1 MHREAHDP
9 GNWKA
14 QHFRVRFGKHRNRRT
29 ALSKVILF
37 RLKMNRN
44 VNLVPPNQ
52 FHPSISEHA
61 QVNVVSPRNLFLS
74 TLFAASTTLAA
85 SAGPIQVTLV
95 DAGSPAVIAPSVTI
109 DGSTIDNVY
118 IGPYTLGINGQDVAA
133 MCIDFNIVSVVGTTY
148 SANVTTVGSS
158 NLSNTYSPAEG
169 QVYEEEA
176 YLFSQIVQAS
186 ANRTAIQE
194 AAWDITAY
202 DITNTSYSSQIAD
215 NSYIDAALANYS
227 HMSGL
232 YDVISD
238 TTKGGEQE
246 FIVDPSAV
254 TPEPSSFVLLLGPA
268 LLMGAEAVRRSRLNA
283 TSLS

>member
-1 MHREAHDP
+1 MNVFSAR
-9 GNWKA
+9 KL
-14 QHFRVRFGKHRNRRT
+14 FVS
-29 ALSKVILF
+29 ALL
-37 RLKMNRN
+37 
-44 VNLVPPNQ
+44 
-52 FHPSISEHA
+52 
-61 QVNVVSPRNLFLS
+61 
-74 TLFAASTTLAA
+74 AASTTLVA
-85 SAGPIQVTLV
+85 SATPIQVTLV
-95 DAGSPAVIAPSVTI
+95 DGGSPAIIAPSVTI
-109 DGSTIDNVY
+109 DGSTLNNVY

-148 SANVTTVGSS
+148 SANVTSVGSS
-158 NLSNTYSPAEG
+158 NLSNTYSPTEG

-176 YLFSQIVQAS
+176 YLFSQIIGSS
-186 ANRTAIQE
+186 ADRTAIQE

-202 DITNTSYSSQIAD
+202 DITNVSYTSQIAD
-215 NSYIDAALANYS
+215 NTYIDAALANYS
-227 HMSGL
+227 PMSGL

-268 LLMGAEAVRRSRLNA
+268 LLTGAEAVRRKRLNV